1 MSDKIEINS
10 AYIVELTS
18 IIEAKKSKE
27 LISRIEELHIADIAE
42 IIEDLSLENAKY
54 LFELISDEEK
64 SAAVLVELEDDTR
77 EDLLED
83 LSAKEIAKEVI
94 DNLESDDAA
103 DIIGELSED
112 KKEEVLSHIEDE
124 ELASDIS
131 DLLNYPE
138 DTAGGLMAKE
148 LIKVNENWNTVQCLK
163 EMRKQAEGI
172 KKVYTIYVVNNNDKL
187 LGLLSLRKLLL
198 TERSTSIKDIIT
210 TEIISVKATTD
221 DKDVANIMHK
231 YDLVALPVI
240 DDLGKLIGRIT
251 VDDVMDV
258 AKEEA
263 EKDYQMASGISEDV
277 ESGDS
282 VFELT
287 RARLPWLLIGML
299 GGLLGAEVIG
309 IFDLKKNLELAFF
322 IPLIAAMGGNVGV
335 QSAAIV
341 VQGLAND
348 SLKMENIFQKLIK
361 ELGVGLLNGII
372 CSVIILGA
380 AFGLGYSME
389 LSFTVSISLLA
400 VIVFAAIFGTFI
412 PLTLEKYKIDPALAT
427 GPFITTVN
435 DVLGLFIYFWIGQ
448 AILGQAIL

>member
-1 MSDKIEINS
+1 MSDKIEINN
-10 AYIVELTS
+10 AYIEKLTS
-18 IIEAKKSKE
+18 LIEAQNSKE
-27 LISRIEELHIADIAE
+27 LISRIVELHIADIAE

-77 EDLLED
+77 EELLED

-103 DIIGELSED
+103 DLIGELSED

-124 ELASDIS
+124 ELAKDIS

-163 EMRKQAEGI
+163 EMRKQADDV
-172 KKVYTIYVVNNNDKL
+172 KKVYTIYVVDDNDKL

-210 TEIISVKATTD
+210 TEIISVKAITD
-221 DKDVANIMHK
+221 DEDVANIMQK

-240 DDLGKLIGRIT
+240 DDLGRLIGRIT

-277 ESGDS
+277 ESSDS
-282 VFELT
+282 VWELT
-287 RARLPWLLIGML
+287 RARLPWLLIGMI

-309 IFDLKKNLELAFF
+309 IFDLKENLELVFF

-348 SLKMENIFQKLIK
+348 SLKMENLFQKLIK

-389 LSFTVSISLLA
+389 LSLTVSISLLA
-400 VIVFAAIFGTFI
+400 VIVFAAVFGTFI

>member
-10 AYIVELTS
+10 AYIEELTS
-18 IIEAKKSKE
+18 LIESQNSKE
-27 LISRIEELHIADIAE
+27 LISRIVELHIADIAE

-77 EDLLED
+77 EELLED

-103 DIIGELSED
+103 DLIGELSED

-124 ELASDIS
+124 GLASDIS

-163 EMRKQAEGI
+163 EMRKQADDV
-172 KKVYTIYVVNNNDKL
+172 KKVYTIYVVDDNDKL

-221 DKDVANIMHK
+221 DEDVANIMQK

-240 DDLGKLIGRIT
+240 DDLGRLIGRIT

-277 ESGDS
+277 ESSDS
-282 VFELT
+282 VWELT
-287 RARLPWLLIGML
+287 RARLPWLLIGMM

-309 IFDLKKNLELAFF
+309 IFDLQRNFELAFF

-348 SLKMENIFQKLIK
+348 SLKMENLFQKLIK
-361 ELGVGLLNGII
+361 ELGVGLLNGLI

-389 LSFTVSISLLA
+389 LSLTVSISLLA
-400 VIVFAAIFGTFI
+400 VIVFAAVFGTFI

-448 AILGQAIL
+448 AIL

>member
-10 AYIVELTS
+10 AYIEELTS
-18 IIEAKKSKE
+18 LIESQNSKE
-27 LISRIEELHIADIAE
+27 LISKIVELHIADIAE
-42 IIEDLSLENAKY
+42 IIEDLSLENVKY

-77 EDLLED
+77 EELLED

-103 DIIGELSED
+103 DLIGELSED

-148 LIKVNENWNTVQCLK
+148 LIKVNEKWNTLQCLR
-163 EMRKQAEGI
+163 EMRKQAEHV
-172 KKVYTIYVVNNNDKL
+172 KQVHTIYVVNDNDIL
-187 LGLLSLRKLLL
+187 LGSMSLRRLLL
-198 TERSTSIKDIIT
+198 IETNTPIKEIIKT
-210 TEIISVKATTD
+210 DIISVNATED
-221 DKDVANIMHK
+221 DEDVANIMNK
-231 YDLVALPVI
+231 YDLIVLPVVNV
-240 DDLGKLIGRIT
+240 DNKLIGRIT
-251 VDDVMDV
+251 IDDVMDV
-258 AKEEA
+258 VKEEA

-277 ESGDS
+277 ESSDS
-282 VFELT
+282 VWTLT
-287 RARLPWLLIGML
+287 RARLPWLLIGMI
-299 GGLLGAEVIG
+299 GGLLGAKVIG
-309 IFDLKKNLELAFF
+309 IFDLENNFELAFF

-348 SLKMENIFQKLIK
+348 SLKMDNIFQKLIK
-361 ELGVGLLNGII
+361 ELGVGLLNGFI
-372 CSVIILGA
+372 CSIIILGA

-389 LSFTVSISLLA
+389 LSLTVSLSLLA
-400 VIVFAAIFGTFI
+400 VIVFAAVFGTFI